1 MYLIIIS
8 ALLGALIGWVTNKL
22 AIKMLFKPVNP
33 VKILFFT
40 VQGVFPKRQNAIAK
54 SIGNIVKSDLVGL
67 DDLKKLL
74 TRKGNMEKIKEKIKV
89 KLETT
94 IQENIPPMFLT
105 MAGGQI
111 QAIIDQ
117 FVNNNDDFLKELMEE
132 LISAENDIDIGSIVE
147 EKVNKMDFR
156 KFESVLLELI
166 NNELKYI
173 EYIGAF
179 LGLMIGITQG
189 ILLIII
195 S

>member
-8 ALLGALIGWVTNKL
+8 AILGALIGWVTNKL

-40 VQGVFPKRQNAIAK
+40 IQGVFPKRQNAIAK

-74 TRKGNMEKIKEKIKV
+74 TRKDNMDKIKEKIKA

-94 IQENIPPMFLT
+94 IHENIPPMFLT

-117 FVNNNDDFLKELMEE
+117 FVNNNDDFLQELVDE
-132 LISAENDIDIGSIVE
+132 LVSAENDMDIGTIVE

-189 ILLIII
+189 ILLILI

>member
-74 TRKGNMEKIKEKIKV
+74 TRKDNMEKIKEKIKV